1 MAGAQASYSP
11 TINSPEEAWGQILL
25 PLIEEAQKRGRERY
39 GDAWRHMTDA
49 GTSAEYA
56 AWHGLQVHANAR
68 LAQVP
73 ELIERGQYQSAYAL
87 LASTA
92 YHFAVI
98 VAQLEQLRQQEA
110 VAGE

>member
-1 MAGAQASYSP
+1 MATAHEPPVPSVK
-11 TINSPEEAWGQILL
+11 SPEEAWEKILL
-25 PLIEEAQKRGRERY
+25 PLIEDAKRRGRERY
-39 GDAWRHMTDA
+39 GDEWAYRHTGED
-49 GTSAEYA
+49 TCEYR

-73 ELIERGQYQSAYAL
+73 ELIERGQFQLAYTL

-98 VAQLEQLRQQEA
+98 VAQVEQLRKA
-110 VAGE
+110 

>member
-1 MAGAQASYSP
+1 MARVHDPMTPSV
-11 TINSPEEAWGQILL
+11 TSPEEAWETILL
-25 PLIEEAQKRGRERY
+25 PLIEEAKQRGRERY
-39 GDAWRHMTDA
+39 GDQWA
-49 GTSAEYA
+49 GVHSPNDSCEFR

-73 ELIERGQYQSAYAL
+73 DLVERGEFELAYAL

-98 VAQLEQLRQQEA
+98 VAQIEQLREA
-110 VAGE
+110 GPA

>member
-1 MAGAQASYSP
+1 MEVQQRYSP
-11 TINSPEEAWGQILL
+11 AINSPEEAWDKILL
-25 PLIEEAQKRGRERY
+25 PLIMDAQKRGRERY
-39 GDAWRHMTDA
+39 GDAWRHTA
-49 GTSAEYA
+49 SVGETSEYV

-98 VAQLEQLRQQEA
+98 VAQMEQLRESES
-110 VAGE
+110 VPGE